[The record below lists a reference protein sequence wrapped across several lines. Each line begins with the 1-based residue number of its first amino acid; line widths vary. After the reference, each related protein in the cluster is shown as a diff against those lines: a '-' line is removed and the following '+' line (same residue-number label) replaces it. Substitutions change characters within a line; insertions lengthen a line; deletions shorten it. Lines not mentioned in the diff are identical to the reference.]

1 MALRAPVVSPF
12 PQIFPRGNRQAG
24 PVKTQREKKN
34 RENMKKNTCIDFSSE
49 DETYRS
55 SRQLKK
61 KEHAQK
67 NGLCVCVCA
76 RRLGKNFGISCCS
89 PFRSR
94 SGSSCMFVAI
104 FLSVRGLV
112 LRIKINEF
120 W

>member
-24 PVKTQREKKN
+24 PVKTQKEKKN
-34 RENMKKNTCIDFSSE
+34 RENMKNTCIDFSSE

-76 RRLGKNFGISCCS
+76 QVGEK
-89 PFRSR
+89 FRDQLLLS
-94 SGSSCMFVAI
+94 
-104 FLSVRGLV
+104 LSVTFRLELHV
-112 LRIKINEF
+112 CRYF
-120 W
+120 SVRTWPRSSD